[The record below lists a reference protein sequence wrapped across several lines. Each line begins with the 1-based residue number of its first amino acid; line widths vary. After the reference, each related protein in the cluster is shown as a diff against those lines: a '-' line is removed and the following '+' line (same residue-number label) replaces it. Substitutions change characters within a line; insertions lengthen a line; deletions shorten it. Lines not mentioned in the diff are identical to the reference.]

1 MAIKNNTGVLQAPT
15 TGGTHEPNQKIANL
29 ELVNVYESTTG
40 NGTEIPKSVGV
51 DSGNLIPREPQV
63 FHVDPITT
71 TTIATGATGATG
83 GTGTTGVTGSVDYTV
98 VASSEPT
105 SPSWETDATEIARL
119 QLVEDS
125 ATAEQ
130 SQLKSRQ
137 NVETNANKANN
148 EFTLLTYQQN
158 QNIEKMGWGG
168 GSYHDAKMQEAYLQ
182 ASIQADMYGQLELQK
197 YGYETEM
204 AKARAAFDANQK
216 QLALEYMKEEYNK
229 AYNTAQMTGVWIDPT
244 VKDRLAQWDIATKTM
259 KEYEGVPESD
269 EYKKAKVIKETILGT
284 FNFEEG
290 TVISEQGVDVLRQIL
305 EQQSLYST
313 RTLTAA
319 QIEDMEVETDNAK
332 ELVENERV
340 KADEAK
346 GIYAYT
352 DTNGNQ
358 IKVDI
363 FNGSPEEIKALITS
377 MPSLKFVA
385 MGSFTDKLNA
395 EYESWRTQPGN
406 ESKTMADFKK
416 DMKGTFDTYKAEAE
430 NWARKA
436 GLSSYLFNGKTYQI
450 SGESGES
457 GGVDTPPDVVDEDTI
472 DGLNEDPNKVSEFTF
487 PLGDS
492 APESAEILKSYGD
505 FYQNGYG
512 VTKTGSDLAVEYA
525 NDVNLWNKI
534 TSGENVETSYQQI
547 TDLVIKFQRLS
558 GEDSPKNVL
567 SKLIEARYGLPSE
580 SITMKEEWSP
590 YYNDNEG
597 GFGDPL
603 RRANILKVDM
613 KKLNDE
619 QYSKIKA
626 ALALGSPDMN
636 KNGDS
641 FSIYKS
647 AGEKVPNQYKAGS
660 GWNVKD
666 YDETI
671 ELSDAFLYLFGN

>member
-1 MAIKNNTGVLQAPT
+1 MAIKNNTGVIPATT

-40 NGTEIPKSVGV
+40 NGTEITKPAGP
-51 DSGNLIPREPQV
+51 DSGNLLPKISNDIP
-63 FHVDPITT
+63 FTST
-71 TTIATGATGATG
+71 GGTGATGATG
-83 GTGTTGVTGSVDYTV
+83 GTGTTGGTGSVDYTV

-105 SPSWETDATEIARL
+105 STSWETDATEIARS
-119 QLVEDS
+119 QLVQDS

-259 KEYEGVPESD
+259 KEYEGDPESD

-319 QIEDMEVETDNAK
+319 QIEDMEVTTDNA
-332 ELVENERV
+332 VENVEKERV
-340 KADEAK
+340 KEEEAK

-395 EYESWRTQPGN
+395 DYESWRTQPGN
-406 ESKTMADFKK
+406 ESKTMADFQK

-430 NWARKA
+430 NWAKKA

-450 SGESGES
+450 SRESGED
-457 GGVDTPPDVVDEDTI
+457 GGADTPPDVVDEDTI
-472 DGLNEDPNKVSEFTF
+472 DEINKDPDKVSDITF

-492 APESAEILKSYGD
+492 APDSKEILDSYSG
-505 FYQNGYG
+505 FYQKGYG
-512 VTKTGSDLAVEYA
+512 QSKTASELAVEYA

-534 TSGENVETSYQQI
+534 TSGGTFELMEVSYKEI
-547 TDLVIKFQRLS
+547 TDLAIKFQRLS
-558 GEDSPKNVL
+558 GGDSAKDVL
-567 SKLIEARYGLPSE
+567 SRLVEARYGLPSGV
-580 SITMKEEWSP
+580 ITMDEKLSFP
-590 YYNDNEG
+590 DG
-597 GFGDPL
+597 SK
-603 RRANILKVDM
+603 NILKID
-613 KKLNDE
+613 KNKLNNE
-619 QYSKIKA
+619 EYSRIKT
-626 ALALGSPDMN
+626 ALDRGSPDIN
-636 KNGDS
+636 ENGDS
-641 FSIYKS
+641 FLIYQKP
-647 AGEKVPNQYKAGS
+647 ELQPLDIYEYGS
-660 GWNVKD
+660 GWNKGD
-666 YDETI
+666 YDETRQ
-671 ELSDAFLYLFGN
+671 LANAFMYLFRN